1 MQKFIVTI
9 QFFMDEDFMS
19 LIPEHRTYIN
29 NLIVNN
35 IIESYAV
42 SMQSQRCWIILNATD
57 KKNVEKLLRK
67 SPLFRYWTFETEE
80 LFVYDGQNYRLPK
93 MELN

>member
-1 MQKFIVTI
+1 MPKFIATI

-19 LIPEHRTYIN
+19 FVPEHRTYIN
-29 NLIVNN
+29 YLIISN

-42 SMQSQRCWIILNATD
+42 SMLSQRCWIILNATD
-57 KKNVEKLLRK
+57 RKEVEKILGK
-67 SPLFRYWTFETEE
+67 SPLFKYWTFETEE
-80 LFVYDGQNYRLPK
+80 LFVYDGQNYRLPR